1 MYTIYGNVLNGRVDI
16 QTLANKYYNLS
27 SHVGQLSF
35 HHSSS
40 GLPIMFSLPQLETPV
55 SLPWSLLYA
64 TCALVVLRVI
74 ISLVKSYRQR
84 QQMPPGPPGLPVIGN
99 VLQMPTAF
107 PWLRFTEWKK
117 QYGAYSPGISYM
129 KSQLMI

>member
-40 GLPIMFSLPQLETPV
+40 GLENYHSEQFKEAALNWLE
-55 SLPWSLLYA
+55 
-64 TCALVVLRVI
+64 R
-74 ISLVKSYRQR
+74 
-84 QQMPPGPPGLPVIGN
+84 
-99 VLQMPTAF
+99 
-107 PWLRFTEWKK
+107 
-117 QYGAYSPGISYM
+117 
-129 KSQLMI
+129 